1 MTDTYSTRL
10 DDFNSSMAKFDG
22 IITELTTK
30 SADIDAKIAMLVG
43 KTTLQLEESTHFLKF
58 QNVVIRNEIAYLSA
72 LKNMINTAAHNQFFD
87 ISENITM
94 VAVSYLNI
102 YKDISGK
109 TINLDIKPDTKVKM
123 SCKKFHLSKI
133 ITDISANITFI
144 SDLLNDLKI
153 HNNSLTGE
161 LTSGNF
167 HCATLNNDLENK
179 YHVIELEY
187 LKFTTALDKNIAYFT
202 DFAGIITDHASNPK
216 LRAFCIWGDRG

>member
-1 MTDTYSTRL
+1 MTDTYSARL
-10 DDFNSSMAKFDG
+10 EDFNRYMAQVDA
-22 IITELTTK
+22 IIAELTSK

-43 KTTLQLEESTHFLKF
+43 KTTLQLEDSTHFLKF
-58 QNVVIRNEIAYLSA
+58 QNVVIRNEITYLNT
-72 LKNMINTAAHNQFFD
+72 LKNMIATAAHNQFFD

-109 TINLDIKPDTKVKM
+109 TINLDIKPDSKVKM
-123 SCKKFHLSKI
+123 SCKKFHLPKI
-133 ITDISANITFI
+133 FTDINANMNFI
-144 SDLLNDLKI
+144 RDLLNDLKI

-161 LTSGNF
+161 LNSGNF

-202 DFAGIITDHASNPK
+202 DFASIISDHASNPK
-216 LRAFCIWGDRG
+216 LRAFCI